1 MTRRK
6 SSGALGSLEV
16 ALALFFLLAV
26 GLPLVGMFSRLADP
40 EVRMVFGTQAFV
52 TACEN
57 SLAVASVT
65 TILSVSAALLM
76 AWALCR
82 TAVRGKGAFAVL
94 LTVPMLVPSLA
105 HGMSLVYLLGSNGIL
120 TNLLHGSWSIYGF
133 PGIVMGSFL
142 YSFPPAFLMIYDV
155 MRYEDATPYQA
166 ADVLGIP
173 KRSQFAR
180 ITLPFLRKPL
190 VSAVFATFALVITDY
205 GVPLMVGGKVTTLPV
220 LMYQNAVGLLDFD
233 TGAAIG
239 FVLLI
244 PAVVDFLVD
253 VLARDHSRVRYVS
266 RRFSPRPRAGR
277 DLFGYV
283 AAIAVTFI
291 LLAPIATFCMV
302 AFVTKYPLDL
312 TPTLANVGRA
322 FTMGAG
328 SYWVN
333 SLFIAIVTSVL
344 GTALSY
350 LVAYITARVGGFS
363 ARFLHLASVT
373 TLAVP
378 GIVLGLAFS
387 LAFGG
392 SPIYGTFA
400 ILILVNL
407 VHFIASPYL
416 MAYNSLSKVNRN
428 LEAVGQ
434 TMGVGRARIV
444 LDVLVPET
452 KDTIA
457 EMFSFFFVN
466 CMVTISAVSFL
477 STTLDMPLAL
487 LVTDLDAQRLVECAA
502 FVSVLIL
509 VTNVIEKVAVAVMR
523 HYRHAQQ
530 RSTSCALSIGR

>member
-266 RRFSPRPRAGR
+266 RCFSPRPRAGR

-283 AAIAVTFI
+283 AAITVTFI

-350 LVAYITARVGGFS
+350 LVAYITTRVGGFS

-530 RSTSCALSIGR
+530 RSTSCAPSIGR

>member
-1 MTRRK
+1 MTRYNTSR
-6 SSGALGSLEV
+6 GTRVLEIALL
-16 ALALFFLLAV
+16 LFFLLAV
-26 GLPLVGMFSRLADP
+26 AFPLVGMFSRLADP
-40 EVRMVFGTQAFV
+40 QVREVFGTPAFA
-52 TACEN
+52 TACVN
-57 SLAVASVT
+57 SLVVAALTTVISV
-65 TILSVSAALLM
+65 LAALLM
-76 AWALCR
+76 SWVLCR
-82 TAVRGKGAFAVL
+82 TAIHGKGVFAVL

-120 TNLLHGSWSIYGF
+120 TNLLHGSWSIYGY

-142 YSFPPAFLMIYDV
+142 YSFPPAFLMLYDV

-173 KRSQFAR
+173 KGSQFAH

-233 TGAAIG
+233 AGAAIG
-239 FVLLI
+239 FVLLV
-244 PAVVDFLVD
+244 PAVIDFLVD
-253 VLARDHSRVRYVS
+253 VLARDNASARYVS
-266 RRFSPRPRAGR
+266 RGFDNKRRPVR
-277 DLFGYV
+277 DALGYV
-283 AAIAVTFI
+283 AAVLVTLA
-291 LLAPIATFCMV
+291 LLLPIATFCMV
-302 AFVTKYPLDL
+302 SFVTKYPLDL

-333 SLFIAIVTSVL
+333 SLFIALVVSILGIIV
-344 GTALSY
+344 AY
-350 LVAYITARVGGFS
+350 LVAYITARVGGVS
-363 ARFLHLASVT
+363 ARLLHLASVT

-378 GIVLGLAFS
+378 GIVLGLSFS
-387 LAFGG
+387 LAFKD

-416 MAYNSLSKVNRN
+416 MAYNSLSKVNKN

-434 TMGVGRARIV
+434 TMGVGRVRIV
-444 LDVLVPET
+444 LDVLVPAT
-452 KDTIA
+452 ADTIA

-487 LVTDLDAQRLVECAA
+487 LVTDLDAQRLVECSA
-502 FVSVLIL
+502 FVAVLIL
-509 VTNVIEKVAVAVMR
+509 FTNVVEKAVVAFVKR
-523 HYRHAQQ
+523 YRHAQQ
-530 RSTSCALSIGR
+530 TAI

>member
-1 MTRRK
+1 MTRYNTSR
-6 SSGALGSLEV
+6 GTRVLEIALL
-16 ALALFFLLAV
+16 LFFLLAV
-26 GLPLVGMFSRLADP
+26 AFPLVGMFSRLADP
-40 EVRMVFGTQAFV
+40 QVREVFGTPAFA
-52 TACEN
+52 TACVN
-57 SLAVASVT
+57 SLVV
-65 TILSVSAALLM
+65 AALTTVISVLAALQM
-76 AWALCR
+76 SWVLCR
-82 TAVRGKGAFAVL
+82 TAIHGKGVFAGL

-120 TNLLHGSWSIYGF
+120 TNLLHGSWSIYGC

-142 YSFPPAFLMIYDV
+142 YSFPPAFLMLYDV

-166 ADVLGIP
+166 A
-173 KRSQFAR
+173 
-180 ITLPFLRKPL
+180 
-190 VSAVFATFALVITDY
+190 AVFATFALVITDY

-239 FVLLI
+239 FVLLV
-244 PAVVDFLVD
+244 PAVIDFLVD
-253 VLARDHSRVRYVS
+253 VLARDNASARYVS
-266 RRFSPRPRAGR
+266 RGFENKRRPVR
-277 DLFGYV
+277 DALGYV
-283 AAIAVTFI
+283 AAVLVTLA
-291 LLAPIATFCMV
+291 LLLPIATFCMV
-302 AFVTKYPLDL
+302 SFVTKYPLDF

-333 SLFIAIVTSVL
+333 SLFIALVVSIL
-344 GTALSY
+344 GTIVAY
-350 LVAYITARVGGFS
+350 LVAYITARVGGVS
-363 ARFLHLASVT
+363 ARLLHLTSVT

-378 GIVLGLAFS
+378 GIVLGLSFS
-387 LAFGG
+387 LAFKG

-416 MAYNSLSKVNRN
+416 MAYNSLSKVNKN

-444 LDVLVPET
+444 LDVLVPAT
-452 KDTIA
+452 ADTIA

-487 LVTDLDAQRLVECAA
+487 LVTDLDAQRLVECSA
-502 FVSVLIL
+502 FVAVLIL
-509 VTNVIEKVAVAVMR
+509 FTNVVEKAVVAFVKR
-523 HYRHAQQ
+523 YRHAQQ
-530 RSTSCALSIGR
+530 TAI

>member
-1 MTRRK
+1 MTRYNTSR
-6 SSGALGSLEV
+6 GTRVLEIALL
-16 ALALFFLLAV
+16 LFFLLAV
-26 GLPLVGMFSRLADP
+26 AFPLVGMFSRLADP
-40 EVRMVFGTQAFV
+40 QVREVFGTPAFA
-52 TACEN
+52 TACVN
-57 SLAVASVT
+57 SLVVAALTTVISV
-65 TILSVSAALLM
+65 LAALLM
-76 AWALCR
+76 SWVLCR
-82 TAVRGKGAFAVL
+82 TAIHGKGVFAGL

-120 TNLLHGSWSIYGF
+120 TNLLHGSWSIYGY

-142 YSFPPAFLMIYDV
+142 YSFPPAFLMLYDV

-173 KRSQFAR
+173 KGSQFAH

-239 FVLLI
+239 FVLLV
-244 PAVVDFLVD
+244 PAVIDFLVD
-253 VLARDHSRVRYVS
+253 VLARDNASARYVS
-266 RRFSPRPRAGR
+266 RGFENKRRPVR
-277 DLFGYV
+277 DALGYV
-283 AAIAVTFI
+283 AAVLVTLA
-291 LLAPIATFCMV
+291 LLLPIATFCMV
-302 AFVTKYPLDL
+302 SFVTKYPLDF

-333 SLFIAIVTSVL
+333 SLFIALVVSIL
-344 GTALSY
+344 GTIVAY
-350 LVAYITARVGGFS
+350 LVAYITARVGGVS
-363 ARFLHLASVT
+363 ARLLHLASVT

-378 GIVLGLAFS
+378 GIVLGLSFS
-387 LAFGG
+387 LAFKG

-416 MAYNSLSKVNRN
+416 MAYNSLSKVNKN

-444 LDVLVPET
+444 LDVLVPAT
-452 KDTIA
+452 ADTIA

-487 LVTDLDAQRLVECAA
+487 LVTDLDAQRLVECSA
-502 FVSVLIL
+502 FVAVLIL
-509 VTNVIEKVAVAVMR
+509 FTNVVEKAVVAFVKR
-523 HYRHAQQ
+523 YRHAQQ
-530 RSTSCALSIGR
+530 TAI

>member
-1 MTRRK
+1 MACQTRSR
-6 SSGALGSLEV
+6 GMRTLEV
-16 ALALFFLLAV
+16 ALLLFFLLAV
-26 GLPLVGMFSRLADP
+26 VLPLVRMFSRLADP
-40 EVRMVFGTQAFV
+40 EVREVFATPAFA
-52 TACEN
+52 TACMN
-57 SLAVASVT
+57 SLVVAGVT
-65 TILSVSAALLM
+65 TVISVLVALLM
-76 AWALCR
+76 SWVLCR
-82 TAVRGKGAFAVL
+82 TAIRGKGVFAVL

-120 TNLLHGSWSIYGF
+120 TNLLQGSWSIYGY

-142 YSFPPAFLMIYDV
+142 YSFPPAFLMLYDV

-173 KRSQFAR
+173 RGSQFAH
-180 ITLPFLRKPL
+180 ITMPFLRKPL

-205 GVPLMVGGKVTTLPV
+205 GVPLMVGGKVMTLPV

-244 PAVVDFLVD
+244 PAVIDFLVD
-253 VLARDHSRVRYVS
+253 VLARDRASARYVS
-266 RRFSPRPRAGR
+266 RGFDIKPSVAR
-277 DLFGYV
+277 DALGY
-283 AAIAVTFI
+283 AAAAFVTLV

-312 TPTLANVGRA
+312 APTLANVGRA

-333 SLFIAIVTSVL
+333 SLYIALMVSIL
-344 GTALSY
+344 GTVLAY
-350 LVAYITARVGGFS
+350 LVAYITARVGGMS
-363 ARFLHLASVT
+363 ACLLHLASVT

-378 GIVLGLAFS
+378 GIVLGLSFALAFS
-387 LAFGG
+387 G
-392 SPIYGTFA
+392 SFIYGTFA

-416 MAYNSLSKVNRN
+416 MAYHSLSKVNKN

-434 TMGVGRARIV
+434 TMGVGRMRIV
-444 LDVLVPET
+444 LDVLVPAT
-452 KDTIA
+452 ADTIA

-477 STTLDMPLAL
+477 ATTLDMPLAL
-487 LVTDLDAQRLVECAA
+487 LVTDLDAQRLVECSA

-509 VTNVIEKVAVAVMR
+509 VTNVIEKLVVTSLRR
-523 HYRHAQQ
+523 HRHAKL
-530 RSTSCALSIGR
+530 TTA

>member
-1 MTRRK
+1 MARQTNSR
-6 SSGALGSLEV
+6 GLGFLKV
-16 ALALFFLLAV
+16 ALLLFFLFAV
-26 GLPLVGMFSRLADP
+26 ALPLVEMFSRLADP
-40 EVRMVFGTQAFV
+40 QVQKVFGTSAFAE
-52 TACEN
+52 ACVN
-57 SLAVASVT
+57 SLVVAAATTVVSV
-65 TILSVSAALLM
+65 LAALLM
-76 AWALCR
+76 SWVLCR
-82 TAVRGKGAFAVL
+82 TTIHGKGVFAVL

-120 TNLLHGSWSIYGF
+120 TNLLHGSWSIYGV
-133 PGIVMGSFL
+133 PGIVLGSFL

-173 KRSQFAR
+173 RPSQFAH

-190 VSAVFATFALVITDY
+190 ISAAFATFALVITDY
-205 GVPLMVGGKVTTLPV
+205 GVPLMVGGKVMTLPV

-244 PAVVDFLVD
+244 PAVIDFLVD
-253 VLARDHSRVRYVS
+253 VLARDRPSARYVS
-266 RRFSPRPRAGR
+266 RGFDLKPSMVR
-277 DLFGYV
+277 DAVGYV
-283 AAIAVTFI
+283 AAVLVTFV
-291 LLAPIATFCMV
+291 LLAPIVTFCMV
-302 AFVTKYPLDL
+302 SFMTKYPIDL
-312 TPTLANVGRA
+312 TPTFANVVRA

-333 SLFIAIVTSVL
+333 SLFIALVVSIL
-344 GTALSY
+344 GTILAY
-350 LVAYITARVGGFS
+350 LVAYITARVGGAS
-363 ARFLHLASVT
+363 AHLLHLASVT

-378 GIVLGLAFS
+378 GIVLGLSFA
-387 LAFGG
+387 LAFKG

-416 MAYNSLSKVNRN
+416 MAYNSLSKVNKN

-434 TMGVGRARIV
+434 TMGVSRVRIV

-452 KDTIA
+452 SDTIA

-487 LVTDLDAQRLVECAA
+487 LVTDLDAQRLVECSALVA
-502 FVSVLIL
+502 VLIL
-509 VTNVIEKVAVAVMR
+509 ITNIVEKGAVAAVR
-523 HYRHAQQ
+523 RR
-530 RSTSCALSIGR
+530 RSARQSVSR